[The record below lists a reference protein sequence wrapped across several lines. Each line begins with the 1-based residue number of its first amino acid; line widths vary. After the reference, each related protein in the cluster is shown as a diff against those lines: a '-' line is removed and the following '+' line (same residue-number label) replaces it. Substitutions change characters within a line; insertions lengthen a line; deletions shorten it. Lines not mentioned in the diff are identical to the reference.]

1 MSGSSSSR
9 ADGRVGPRTTNHEPR
24 GRARSRAT
32 TPSWH
37 HTTICAVRRDGATA
51 IACDGQVTFG
61 QTVLKHGATKL
72 RRLAGGRVLAG
83 FAGSV
88 ADALAL
94 FTRFEAKIEEFAGNL
109 ERAAVELAR
118 DWRTD
123 RALRHLEAMMI
134 VADREHLLLLSGSG
148 EVITPDD
155 GVLAIGSGGP
165 LALAAARALVQHSA
179 LPAPE
184 VAREALRIASAI
196 DLYTNDHITVEVAP

>member
-1 MSGSSSSR
+1 M
-9 ADGRVGPRTTNHEPR
+9 VQ
-24 GRARSRAT
+24 
-32 TPSWH
+32 SWH
-37 HTTICAVRRDGATA
+37 HTTICAVRRGNVTA
-51 IACDGQVTFG
+51 MACDGQVTLG
-61 QTVLKHGATKL
+61 TTVLKHGASKL
-72 RRLAGGRVLAG
+72 RRLGNGRVLAG

-94 FTRFEAKIEEFAGNL
+94 FTRFEAKFEEFAGNL

-148 EVITPDD
+148 EVVVPDD

-165 LALAAARALVQHSA
+165 MALAAARALVTHSSLEA
-179 LPAPE
+179 AE
-184 VAREALRIASAI
+184 VVREALRIAAAI
-196 DLYTNDHITVEVAP
+196 DLYTNDHITVEVVP